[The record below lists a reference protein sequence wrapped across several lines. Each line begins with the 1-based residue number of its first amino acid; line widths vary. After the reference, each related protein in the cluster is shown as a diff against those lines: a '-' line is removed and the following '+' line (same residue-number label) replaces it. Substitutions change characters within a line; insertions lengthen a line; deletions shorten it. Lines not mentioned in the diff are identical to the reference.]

1 MAVKPAGTP
10 AKAQRRGELGL
21 RCPDRKTASPAKQ
34 RGGQGRKGGQSTQNT
49 RPSNAAER
57 MDGDKAPGE
66 TARAEVSG
74 SEEDLC
80 CLQAFQDRDSGWAKV
95 PPGPGFE
102 GSSWHWNIISHVPMT
117 TERAHHLSPQIG
129 RREWAH
135 GGAQPEL
142 KAQVN
147 DHDVPMNSKE
157 DTLTLQLTLLFW
169 NALSLC
175 PTAVGASR
183 EKAGVR
189 SGTRA
194 SAFAWQIR
202 QEVGG
207 CRSQAARE
215 AK

>member
-1 MAVKPAGTP
+1 
-10 AKAQRRGELGL
+10 
-21 RCPDRKTASPAKQ
+21 
-34 RGGQGRKGGQSTQNT
+34 
-49 RPSNAAER
+49 

-183 EKAGVR
+183 EKAGGAVWYPCFSLRVADTTGSRGLQVPGGEGGEVRERRQHGEQDTVRR
-189 SGTRA
+189 SGRMTLRERA
-194 SAFAWQIR
+194 
-202 QEVGG
+202 GG
-207 CRSQAARE
+207 NE
-215 AK
+215 TVTF